1 MPVHARAERNG
12 VLDGQSRIERRIA
25 VLEDHLRL
33 LAEAVQAQRRR
44 ADRLAV
50 EQDIALV
57 RLDDLHDQPRGGG
70 LAAARLAHDAER
82 LALHD
87 VEIDAVDRADH
98 CPGARQQP
106 AVAAEMLDQSSH
118 RQQSRRLAAAI
129 DVIERLHRVDDH
141 AHCLTSI
148 AERRPSENRLNE
160 IEVRKIIDAGQAA
173 TIGWL

>member
-1 MPVHARAERNG
+1 MDARAERNG
-12 VLDGQSRIERRIA
+12 VLDGQPRIERRIA

-50 EQDIALV
+50 EQDVALV

-70 LAAARLAHDAER
+70 FAAAGLADDAER

-98 CPGARQQP
+98 GPGARQEP
-106 AVAAEMLDQSSH
+106 AVGAEMLDQAAH
-118 RQQSRRLAAAI
+118 RKQRRRLAAAI
-129 DVIERLHRVDDH
+129 DVLDRLHGVDDH
-141 AHCLTSI
+141 VHCLTSI
-148 AERRPSENRLNE
+148 AERSPSENRLNE
-160 IEVRKIIDAGQAA
+160 IEVRKIITPGSAA
-173 TIGWL
+173 TIGWV